1 MEKRT
6 RLNFSSEK
14 YGLGLYRF
22 PPRIGTIFHYIIY
35 IIKKNQFQYRVS
47 TLIIVPFSTQTIC
60 FWLWQSNNQKFPK
73 YGNTKLL
80 KSSDPFA
87 GENLIR
93 THFPSGSYMQGFYAT
108 ATFTCMYIM
117 HTPLECHIQYAPKK
131 YHAST
136 KQTIMSN
143 LLDNFTVSIKLA
155 ECEGLCPPPLTMTKI
170 TNNDRYL
177 NLLNISSFVLL

>member
-1 MEKRT
+1 
-6 RLNFSSEK
+6 
-14 YGLGLYRF
+14 
-22 PPRIGTIFHYIIY
+22 
-35 IIKKNQFQYRVS
+35 
-47 TLIIVPFSTQTIC
+47 
-60 FWLWQSNNQKFPK
+60 
-73 YGNTKLL
+73 
-80 KSSDPFA
+80 
-87 GENLIR
+87 
-93 THFPSGSYMQGFYAT
+93 MQGFYAT

-177 NLLNISSFVLL
+177 NLLNMSSFVLL